1 MRYCKRTFFN
11 KLLQPHRIG
20 KAILM
25 HAPFLFRKRLF
36 EARQS
41 RAHRLYVRTSMQEFR
56 RGKTPKNLILGRYQ
70 KVRTYNLYN
79 RLGLRTS
86 PSIFVRRARTY
97 VPKILDI
104 Q

>member
-11 KLLQPHRIG
+11 RLLQPHRIG
-20 KAILM
+20 KAILY
-25 HAPFLFRKRLF
+25 KV
-36 EARQS
+36 RQT
-41 RAHRLYVRTSMQEFR
+41 RNHRLYIKTTMQEFR
-56 RGKTPKNLILGRYQ
+56 LGKTPKNLILGRYQ

-86 PSIFVRRARTY
+86 PSIFVKRARIY